1 MDVPDIHALEVSLE
15 TPVDTMSLPGAQ
27 ICTHVP

>member
-1 MDVPDIHALEVSLE
+1 MDVPDIHALEVSLSM
-15 TPVDTMSLPGAQ
+15 PADTMSLPGAQ